1 MEMTRKR
8 LEDYRSEKAEIAE
21 LKHKLAHLGEGDSL
35 IGNDTIFDYRSG
47 YPKPQAVVGY
57 DYDREQKLRDTY
69 RKRIEK
75 LEQQC
80 AEVEQWVEA
89 IPDSLTR
96 RIFRMYFLEGIKQKK
111 IAKSVHLSQSK
122 ISEKISDFLNRDKKD
137 KKV

>member
-57 DYDREQKLRDTY
+57 DLDREARLRDTY
-69 RKRIEK
+69 QKRIEK
-75 LEQQC
+75 LEKNC
-80 AEVEQWVEA
+80 TEVEQWVEA

-96 RIFRMYFLEGIKQKK
+96 RIFRMYFIEGVKQKK
-111 IAKSVHLSQSK
+111 VAKSVHLSQSK
-122 ISEKISDFLNRDKKD
+122 ISEKISDFLKSG
-137 KKV
+137 

>member
-1 MEMTRKR
+1 MEMTRER
-8 LEDYRSEKAEIAE
+8 LEAYRSEKDEIAE
-21 LKHKLAHLGEGDSL
+21 LKHKLTHLGEGDSL

-80 AEVEQWVEA
+80 AEVEQWVET

-96 RIFRMYFLEGIKQKK
+96 RIFRMAFVDGLPQRR
-111 IAKSVHLSQSK
+111 IAKNVHLSQSE
-122 ISEKISDFLNRDKKD
+122 IS
-137 KKV
+137 KKVSAFLKVE

>member
-21 LKHKLAHLGEGDSL
+21 LKHKLTHLGEGDSL

-57 DYDREQKLRDTY
+57 DFDREARLRYTY
-69 RKRIEK
+69 RKRIEE
-75 LEQQC
+75 LEYQC
-80 AEVEQWVEA
+80 AEVEQWVEH

-96 RIFRMYFLEGIKQKK
+96 RIFRMAFIDGLSQRK
-111 IAKSVHLSQSK
+111 IAKNAHLSQSEVSKK
-122 ISEKISDFLNRDKKD
+122 ISAFLKME
-137 KKV
+137 